1 MSFETY
7 ELSYDKAMPI
17 ELYMFTYNGVDY
29 TYTSALRD
37 REIVIDGDSY
47 TFSPAIISR
56 GPSLKLGNN
65 QGSQESCD
73 ITVLRNNEIATLY
86 MGAPPEEDSVRVQI
100 FRTHNETGN
109 DYVRLVDG
117 IISQV
122 RFSESYATIT
132 VNIENVLSRSLP
144 RGKLSYY
151 CQNCIYDSKC
161 QLDENAYTI
170 KVSANKFEKL
180 TITSTT
186 LSAYDDGYFNGGY
199 IKMGNAYR
207 QVVSHVGN
215 NITIK
220 YPIAPR
226 DQEGMFTICP
236 GCDGL
241 FATCA
246 LKYNN
251 TPNFSGIPYIEPYN
265 AFINPAGKGA
275 YWIRDDVIARDTDGR
290 VYE

>member
-7 ELSYDKAMPI
+7 ELSYDDASPV
-17 ELYMFTYNGVDY
+17 ELYLFTYNNTDY
-29 TYTSALRD
+29 AYTSALRD
-37 REIVIDGDSY
+37 RSIIIDGNSY
-47 TFSPAIISR
+47 IFAPAIISR
-56 GPSLKLGNN
+56 SDSLKLGNN
-65 QGSQESCD
+65 NGNQESCT
-73 ITVLRNNEIATLY
+73 ITVLRNNDVATLY

-100 FRTHNETGN
+100 FRAHNDNGN
-109 DYVRLVDG
+109 DYIRLVDG

-122 RFSESYATIT
+122 TFSESYATIT

-151 CQNCIYDSKC
+151 CQNLIYDSKC
-161 QLDENAYTI
+161 QLDESAYTI
-170 KVSANKFEKL
+170 RVSATRFDKL

-186 LSAYDDGYFNGGY
+186 LSAYDDGYFVGGF

-215 NITIK
+215 TITIK

-226 DQEGMFTICP
+226 DQEGSFTICP

-246 LKYNN
+246 LKYEN
-251 TPNFSGIPYIEPYN
+251 TPNFSGVAYIEPYN
-265 AFINPAGKGA
+265 AFTNPTGKGA
-275 YWIRDDVIARDTDGR
+275 YWIRDDVIARDTNGR

>member
-7 ELSYDKAMPI
+7 ELSYDDASPV
-17 ELYMFTYNGVDY
+17 ELYLFTYNNIDY
-29 TYTSALRD
+29 AYTSALRD
-37 REIVIDGDSY
+37 RTLTVGGTSY
-47 TFSPAIISR
+47 TFAPAIISR
-56 GPSLKLGNN
+56 GDSLKLGSNRGN
-65 QGSQESCD
+65 QESCT
-73 ITVLRNNEIATLY
+73 ITVLRNNEVASLY

-100 FRTHNETGN
+100 FRAHNDTGN
-109 DYVRLVDG
+109 DYIRLVDG

-122 RFSESYATIT
+122 TFSESYATIT
-132 VNIENVLSRSLP
+132 VNIENVLSRSMP

-151 CQNCIYDSKC
+151 CQNLIYDSKC
-161 QLDENAYTI
+161 QLNEEEYTI
-170 KVSANKFEKL
+170 RVSVTGFDKL

-186 LSAYDDGYFNGGY
+186 LSAYDDGYFVGGF

-207 QVVSHVGN
+207 QVASHVGN
-215 NITIK
+215 TITIK

-226 DQEGMFTICP
+226 DQEGSFTICP

-246 LKYNN
+246 LKYEN
-251 TPNFSGIPYIEPYN
+251 TPNFSGVAYIEPYN
-265 AFINPAGKGA
+265 AFTNPTGKGA
-275 YWIRDDVIARDTDGR
+275 YWIRDDVIARDTNGR